1 VRLVRTVFTNWESY
15 SMNKFFSLAALSIT
29 AMAFAGVL
37 AQPLAA
43 Q

>member
-1 VRLVRTVFTNWESY
+1 
-15 SMNKFFSLAALSIT
+15 MNKFLSLAAISIT

>member
-1 VRLVRTVFTNWESY
+1 
-15 SMNKFFSLAALSIT
+15 MNKFFSLAALSIT
-29 AMAFAGVL
+29 ATMFAGVL

>member
-1 VRLVRTVFTNWESY
+1 MVLTHRESY
-15 SMNKFFSLAALSIT
+15 TMNKFLSLAALSVTT
-29 AMAFAGVL
+29 AVFAGVL